1 VAHAVSVIGL
11 GVMGQR
17 MLASMAIN
25 RQFSVLSAWDPD
37 AGACDRTRKLY
48 PEIRIADSSADAIA
62 DDSTGVVYI
71 ACPPVW
77 HKEYAIAAMQAGK
90 AVYCEKPLGV
100 DIAQSREL
108 VELAQAAGVVNI
120 VNFSLA
126 SAAAVREVEKRLAA
140 GSLGDLAGV
149 DMRVHFSQW
158 PREWQMDAAAW
169 LSYREQGGFAR
180 EVLSHW
186 VYLTQRLFGPVE
198 LRSAA
203 VRFPDAERA
212 ETHILA
218 ELRAGPLPVSVAGS
232 VGGVG
237 PDRVEYTIWGSR
249 QSCRIVDWN
258 RLLTSDGG
266 DWQPQLTHI
275 DDPRKLGYQL
285 QLANAAAAVSGA
297 SHSMPDFADAL
308 SVQILIEDMLAEH
321 VHSART

>member
-1 VAHAVSVIGL
+1 
-11 GVMGQR
+11 MGQR
-17 MLASMAIN
+17 MLGSMAVN
-25 RQFSVLSAWDPD
+25 QQFSVLSAWDPD
-37 AGACDRTRKLY
+37 ARARDHTHELY
-48 PEIRIADSSADAIA
+48 PEIRIADSPADAIDA
-62 DDSTGVVYI
+62 DGTGVVYI

-100 DIAQSREL
+100 DVAQSREL
-108 VELAQAAGVVNI
+108 VEQGQEAGVVNI

-149 DMRVHFSQW
+149 DVRVHFSQW

-186 VYLTQRLFGPVE
+186 VYLTQRLFGPAE
-198 LRSAA
+198 LCSAA
-203 VRFPDAERA
+203 VRFPDHERA
-212 ETHILA
+212 ETHMLA
-218 ELRAGPLPVSVAGS
+218 DLQAGGLPVSVAGS
-232 VGGVG
+232 VGGAG

-249 QSCRIVDWN
+249 QSCRIFDWN
-258 RLLTSDGG
+258 RLVTSDGG

-275 DDPRKLGYQL
+275 DDPRQLGYQL
-285 QLANAAAAVSGA
+285 QLDNAAAAISGA

-308 SVQILIEDMLAEH
+308 SVQILIEDMLA
-321 VHSART
+321 A